1 MLHFRKTGEG
11 SPVIVLHGL
20 FGSLENLSSLSRAL
34 SETHCVYSVDLPNHG
49 RSSHTSR
56 TSLALMADQLADWML
71 QQDLQA
77 ACWIGHSLGGK
88 LAMEVALAR
97 PAQVSRL
104 VVLDIAPVAYAPSH
118 DRIFAGLRAI
128 PLENLES
135 RADADTLLAEQ
146 VSEPAVRNFL
156 LKNLVRQNGGFVW
169 RMNLELLWREYS
181 QLLTA
186 NREGVY
192 AGPVLLVKGEQ
203 SDYLQVQHRAE
214 IARRF
219 PAAELKIAA
228 GTGHWL
234 HVDKA
239 DLVNGIVSRFIKDT

>member
-34 SETHCVYSVDLPNHG
+34 SESHCVYSVDLPNHG

-71 QQDLQA
+71 QQDLQS

-181 QLLTA
+181 RLLTA

-239 DLVNGIVSRFIKDT
+239 DLVNGIVSRFIKDA